1 MAKTKAAL
9 IDHCVKVLTGKT
21 VKVPRWEKCVTSTK
35 HTPLDQAIG
44 SMYIREHFNN
54 DAKNVADDIVENVLE
69 EFKLMIL
76 QSQWM
81 DSKTKTRALEK
92 AEQITPHIG
101 YAKEILN
108 NKLIEEFY
116 EGINLTKEDFLKNN
130 IQLQKFYF
138 SYMAKEL
145 RTPIDKKSWRAQSP
159 AAIVTAFCSHLFKI
173 IIPLKKPIL
182 QRCTSLFKLN
192 ITFLCFT
199 KITRKFL

>member
-1 MAKTKAAL
+1 
-9 IDHCVKVLTGKT
+9 
-21 VKVPRWEKCVTSTK
+21 
-35 HTPLDQAIG
+35 
-44 SMYIREHFNN
+44 
-54 DAKNVADDIVENVLE
+54 
-69 EFKLMIL
+69 MIL

-92 AEQITPHIG
+92 AEQITPHIA

-116 EGINLTKEDFLKNN
+116 EDINLTKEDFLKNN

-159 AAIVTAFCSHLFKI
+159 AAIVNAFYNPFKNSI
-173 IIPLKKPIL
+173 DFPAGFLSAPFFNVDRPLYMNYGAFG
-182 QRCTSLFKLN
+182 SVVGHE
-192 ITFLCFT
+192 ITHGFDDQGSQLDG
-199 KITRKFL
+199 KGY